1 VELPAVVDKLS
12 DEVLTLHPDVV
23 GLVERILVRADGR
36 PVLWIGDLLAA
47 IATGTGVL
55 PRDNLTCTIYR
66 SDDEPATTN
75 ATRDLPKGILE
86 TTSPREI
93 DMVGHGEHM
102 IETLSGV
109 PIKDSLHDG
118 LRIDRLP
125 ALYRARRLLYAPVKL
140 FDVDLLRLTLRS
152 LIYLLVTSATH
163 IL

>member
-1 VELPAVVDKLS
+1 
-12 DEVLTLHPDVV
+12 
-23 GLVERILVRADGR
+23 
-36 PVLWIGDLLAA
+36 
-47 IATGTGVL
+47 
-55 PRDNLTCTIYR
+55 
-66 SDDEPATTN
+66 
-75 ATRDLPKGILE
+75 
-86 TTSPREI
+86 
-93 DMVGHGEHM
+93 MVGHGEHM
-102 IETLSGV
+102 IKTLAGV